1 MLWSVIYN
9 YPRAGLHVGLH
20 ASMSLVGSMGGA
32 GATGYD
38 ARPVPRRSCCRRV
51 LWTPSV
57 NRRLTPKS
65 RFKSWRGSGLVRDST
80 SLLTVSW
87 SLAGPWRRA
96 RPHAPRSSWRC
107 WPVHQQTRALFYTER
122 TLNDIGSCLLALSRR

>member
-38 ARPVPRRSCCRRV
+38 ARPVPRRAGKQGGACSGRR
-51 LWTPSV
+51 
-57 NRRLTPKS
+57 R
-65 RFKSWRGSGLVRDST
+65 
-80 SLLTVSW
+80 
-87 SLAGPWRRA
+87 
-96 RPHAPRSSWRC
+96 
-107 WPVHQQTRALFYTER
+107 
-122 TLNDIGSCLLALSRR
+122 

>member
-38 ARPVPRRSCCRRV
+38 ARPVPRHAGKQAGAC
-51 LWTPSV
+51 
-57 NRRLTPKS
+57 
-65 RFKSWRGSGLVRDST
+65 SGRH
-80 SLLTVSW
+80 
-87 SLAGPWRRA
+87 R
-96 RPHAPRSSWRC
+96 
-107 WPVHQQTRALFYTER
+107 
-122 TLNDIGSCLLALSRR
+122 